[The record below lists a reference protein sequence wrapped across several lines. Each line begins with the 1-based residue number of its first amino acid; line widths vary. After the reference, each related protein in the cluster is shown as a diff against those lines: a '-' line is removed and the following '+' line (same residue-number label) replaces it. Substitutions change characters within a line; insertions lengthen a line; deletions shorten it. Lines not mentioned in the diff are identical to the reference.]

1 MTADTVPENEGVPL
15 HVHRVTR
22 YDPADRDEHGHW
34 IGPEDTVSDHGPVE
48 AAYLRAVGLFAAH
61 AGVDHLVV
69 REPSVSPTVRFGLEP
84 SLPESGLGAFFPAD
98 PDGFHR
104 GFHDG
109 AKVPLATGQGLVRAM
124 LRDHGL
130 WCRLEVEDVLTVHVG
145 WDQYL
150 YIGTRRPCDEGLAD
164 RVRALGLFP
173 EPLPA
178 SPYDMELGA
187 DEQRYPADDAFW
199 DRLRRAVT
207 ANRAGVLEERP
218 VLNMSRWHRLTPDTL
233 DTVRADLTP
242 RAPLAVWP
250 PLSTDIPAVL
260 DALTGEEEVECV
272 LEEDG
277 RLHGVIAHDEDFP
290 HLTVL
295 LSRARAALLLPRRE
309 GGAEPLF
316 TGVLPD
322 PDGVLRARWGTEP
335 SRGNHTPLL
344 LTTLRRGQVVGGT
357 VTRIADFGVTFVDI
371 GGFEAMINIP
381 ELSRRPFDHPSEIVS
396 PGQEV
401 MAEILD
407 VDPMRER
414 VSLSPRSLCEDP
426 VRKLTEWVGRTVTGR
441 VTKSVP
447 MGVLVRVGDGRK
459 GVEGLLPLAES
470 GEEYPDPSRHPLRRG
485 DTVRVTIVDVDPK
498 RRRITL
504 SWRGATPDG

>member
-1 MTADTVPENEGVPL
+1 MTADTVPENDGVPL

-22 YDPADRDEHGHW
+22 YDPADRDEHGHYT
-34 IGPEDTVSDHGPVE
+34 GPEDTVSDHGPVE

-69 REPSVSPTVRFGLEP
+69 REPSVPSTVHFGLEP
-84 SLPESGLGAFFPAD
+84 PLPDFGLGAFFPAD

-109 AKVPLATGQGLVRAM
+109 ATVPLATGLELVRAM

-130 WCRLEVEDVLTVHVG
+130 WCRLEVEDVFTVHVG

-150 YIGTRRPCDEGLAD
+150 YIGGRRPCDEGLAD

-178 SPYDMELGA
+178 SPYEMECG
-187 DEQRYPADDAFW
+187 DEEDRYPADDAFR

-207 ANRAGVLEERP
+207 ANRAGVPEERP
-218 VLNMSRWHRLTPDTL
+218 VRNMSRWHRLTPDTL
-233 DTVRADLTP
+233 DAVRADLTP

-260 DALTGEEEVECV
+260 DDLTGEEEVECV
-272 LEEDG
+272 LEGEDG

-290 HLTVL
+290 ALTAP
-295 LSRARAALLLPRRE
+295 LSRAALLLPRRE

-322 PDGVLRARWGTEP
+322 ADGVLRARWGTEP
-335 SRGNHTPLL
+335 SRGNRTPLL
-344 LTTLRRGQVVGGT
+344 LTTPRPAPSPCGG
-357 VTRIADFGVTFVDI
+357 VREPA
-371 GGFEAMINIP
+371 P
-381 ELSRRPFDHPSEIVS
+381 ERAPTAPE
-396 PGQEV
+396 
-401 MAEILD
+401 
-407 VDPMRER
+407 ER
-414 VSLSPRSLCEDP
+414 
-426 VRKLTEWVGRTVTGR
+426 
-441 VTKSVP
+441 
-447 MGVLVRVGDGRK
+447 
-459 GVEGLLPLAES
+459 
-470 GEEYPDPSRHPLRRG
+470 
-485 DTVRVTIVDVDPK
+485 
-498 RRRITL
+498 
-504 SWRGATPDG
+504 